1 MGHFIIMFTQFRVA
15 NFARLLDVAQN
26 PNCRRFS
33 VRPFQNNLSTCDWDG
48 LRCLANASDLL
59 DSVRPMDSTLTFVH
73 SSGAECSCPPA
84 CSTTKYASTSSSAK
98 FPNKASRFYRLG
110 TYKKND
116 FTENSLRPFHEKKCI
131 VSSQQRRSQ
140 YGSCLL

>member
-15 NFARLLDVAQN
+15 NFVRLLAIAQN

-98 FPNKASRFYRLG
+98 FPNKASRFYKLG
-110 TYKKND
+110 TYCLDKRMISRKIRIIQ
-116 FTENSLRPFHEKKCI
+116 FTIKMYCF
-131 VSSQQRRSQ
+131 
-140 YGSCLL
+140 